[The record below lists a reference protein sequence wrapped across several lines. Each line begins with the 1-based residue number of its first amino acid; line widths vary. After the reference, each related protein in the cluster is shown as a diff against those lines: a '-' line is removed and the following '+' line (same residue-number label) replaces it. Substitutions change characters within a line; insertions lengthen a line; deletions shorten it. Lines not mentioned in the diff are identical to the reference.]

1 LHFAKTMNEKKIK
14 VVKRVDAD
22 ALRAAGRRRKKKKQ
36 PSAARQMI
44 TNVTTWVSDVKDR
57 NASDA
62 KSAFDALFTTSTEPT
77 QA

>member
-1 LHFAKTMNEKKIK
+1 MNEKKIK
-14 VVKRVDAD
+14 VVKKVDAD
-22 ALRAAGRRRKKKKQ
+22 ALRSNGRRRKKKKQ

-44 TNVTTWVSDVKDR
+44 TNVTTWVTEVKDR

-62 KSAFDALFTTSTEPT
+62 KTAFDALFSTSSEPS